1 MADTKGA
8 VVEQPAE
15 TIGGAL
21 RAAFEEAEKKTTPKA
36 EGVKQAAI
44 PDKQEEAETEVEAE
58 QPAEQKEEKEAK
70 APVKDEKTGKFVAKD
85 KKVAAGES
93 PGGTPE
99 TPAKVSS
106 PSAVEPPAH
115 WAQKDKDTFNK
126 APPQLRSWLLD
137 RHKAMEAD
145 YTKKTQA
152 VAELKREYEP
162 VNDMFKPYMVALSA
176 QGLTPGAVIKQ
187 WADTKLALD
196 KNPLQ
201 TLLQI
206 GKQYGLT
213 PQHFAQAMQQNGQ
226 QPQMP
231 EAFAPFAQKLTAIEQ
246 FLNQQQQ
253 QTHVQRFTQTRQTI
267 EQFADEKDAKG
278 NPIHPHFDDVVD
290 DIIRLANVERAA
302 GREPNL
308 QNLYE
313 TAVWANPTT
322 REKQLAAQTQQAQQ
336 KAQTEA
342 KAKAAKAR
350 NAGSSVSG
358 APGPGGQAP
367 LSEPKT
373 LREAI
378 MAAANQSGNA

>member
-21 RAAFEEAEKKTTPKA
+21 RAAFEEAEKKAIPKA

-44 PDKQEEAETEVEAE
+44 PDKQEEVETEVEAE
-58 QPAEQKEEKEAK
+58 QPPEQKEEKEAK

-85 KKVAAGES
+85 KKTAASES
-93 PGGTPE
+93 LGGTPE
-99 TPAKVSS
+99 APAKVSS

-115 WAQKDKDTFNK
+115 WAQKDKDTFSK

-162 VNDMFKPYMVALSA
+162 VSEMFKPYMVALSA

-213 PQHFAQAMQQNGQ
+213 PQHFAQAMQQNVQ

-253 QTHVQRFTQTRQTI
+253 QTQVQRFTQTRQTI
-267 EQFADEKDAKG
+267 EQFAEEKDAKG
-278 NPIHPHFDDVVD
+278 NPTHPHFDDVVD

-342 KAKAAKAR
+342 RAKAAKAR